1 MTQMS
6 NLVTTFYNELWNKRN
21 FKVANA
27 ILHEQ
32 VNFRGSLGNSMVG
45 REKVLDYVKGVTTSL
60 DGYTCE
66 IQDLVVEND
75 RAAAIV
81 QFHGT
86 HMQEFMGYEPTG
98 KKVQWLG
105 TAFFNGREGLLT
117 KIWVLGD
124 LKSLEADLAK
134 NSDDNRAKSV

>member
-1 MTQMS
+1 MTQIS
-6 NLVTTFYNELWNKRN
+6 DLVTAFYSELWNKRN
-21 FKVANA
+21 FEAANG
-27 ILHEQ
+27 ILHEL

-45 REKVLDYVKGVTTSL
+45 IEKVLDYVKEVTTSL

-66 IQDLVVEND
+66 IHELVVDND
-75 RAAAIV
+75 KAAAIV

-86 HMQEFMGYEPTG
+86 HVQEFMGHEPTG

-105 TAFFNGREGLLT
+105 TAFFNCRDGLLT

-124 LKSLEADLAK
+124 LKGLEDALAK
-134 NSDDNRAKSV
+134 NKEISRANSV